1 MDPSGTYLVGGSV
14 RHFLSLLTHI
24 RIPVHLTWICDQDLA
39 LLPPPTVEIAAAKP
53 KLSFQITHLSE
64 KNTRTPEMKQEEAV
78 VDAVKCNKYYYEVKY
93 PELLAAMMQ
102 TKVVSLT
109 KSQGFEFIKYYNSRG
124 NKKQD

>member
-1 MDPSGTYLVGGSV
+1 MFVISCHYSPTFEYQSTLLGFVTKIL
-14 RHFLSLLTHI
+14 HF
-24 RIPVHLTWICDQDLA
+24 
-39 LLPPPTVEIAAAKP
+39 LPPPTVEIAAAKP

-64 KNTRTPEMKQEEAV
+64 KNTRTPEMKQVEAV